1 MLFVLAMYSLRAM
14 LFHTIFG
21 RCCRCENIQCKDYTS
36 AGAMYHSK
44 HKKQRVCTTF
54 WSFSH
59 LSTSCCA
66 AFKASLQVACR
77 SRKLSVSNHC
87 RRALSGLEA
96 ELLGEFKECTGLRGD
111 PLGELKG
118 CTGLRGDPLGGLK
131 GCTGLRGDPLGG
143 LKGCTGLRGDPLGE
157 LKGCTAG
164 SAAASLCCWGFCFLP
179 WAGSVAGP
187 DARLA
192 WDLAGSSR
200 MIWFIGELCTAPD

>member
-1 MLFVLAMYSLRAM
+1 
-14 LFHTIFG
+14 
-21 RCCRCENIQCKDYTS
+21 
-36 AGAMYHSK
+36 MYHSK

-77 SRKLSVSNHC
+77 WRKLSVSNHC

-96 ELLGEFKECTGLRGD
+96 ELLGE
-111 PLGELKG
+111 
-118 CTGLRGDPLGGLK
+118 
-131 GCTGLRGDPLGG
+131 

-157 LKGCTAG
+157 LKECTGLKGEPLGELRGFTAG
-164 SAAASLCCWGFCFLP
+164 SAAASLRCWGFCFLP

-187 DARLA
+187 DARLV

-200 MIWFIGELCTAPD
+200 MNWFIGELCTAPD